1 MGKTKKEKQRLSG
14 EEWERILCEMML
26 QSGVWETGMDLIQIL
41 KKGSSI
47 GEEEVCDGR
56 QTWGPER
63 RKRFDRMLRE
73 LTQEA
78 EKDEAV
84 LDAKKKPQAKWDCN
98 LKVKRQN
105 QWSGA
110 QEEEDEVEA
119 VVRLRKEGEWV
130 KAEKVTLVGEGKKGK
145 KEKVGMKEK
154 RKD

>member
-1 MGKTKKEKQRLSG
+1 
-14 EEWERILCEMML
+14 
-26 QSGVWETGMDLIQIL
+26 MDLIQIL
-41 KKGSSI
+41 KEGSSI
-47 GEEEVCDGR
+47 GEEEVYDGR

-84 LDAKKKPQAKWDCN
+84 LDAKKKSQAKWDCN

-110 QEEEDEVEA
+110 QEEEEDEVEA
-119 VVRLRKEGEWV
+119 VVRLRKKGEWV
-130 KAEKVTLVGEGKKGK
+130 KAEKVTLVEEGKKGK
-145 KEKVGMKEK
+145 KEKVGMKE
-154 RKD
+154 RKKD